1 MVTFGLMSRKGN
13 GRMRAAYISGPLSIY
28 SGTFLAYRPN
38 SLWFT
43 LGTALVLGHR
53 GVLVAVLIDNSTPS
67 KWLVNFS
74 PATACYFLPRCL
86 PLLPLSS
93 QAVCHCSHCPRKL
106 SATAPIVLP
115 RCLPLL
121 SLSSKDVCHCRH
133 YPPKMS
139 ATAAIVLLKC
149 LPLLHCPNKM
159 SATAPIVLTRCL
171 PLPPLSSQDVCHC
184 YHCRPPNLHSLE
196 VTQRVDFQTLS
207 KQINT
212 GASKEVAAAK
222 AQVLVVF
229 NAQVPLPLQLIMVF
243 DKQSWWNMLEEEG
256 PPDKCKGGSWILLG
270 IVALF
275 GVSFGSLRNEDEEGR
290 RKHCPHIRKRM
301 LKNEDDISQGSLW
314 RKMSRSVSDTTL
326 RHPRP
331 NLSLPLP
338 SVTSLMQ
345 FKKELSFSRR
355 NSRVA
360 HRKSLITT
368 TSPTLPRCHSPISV
382 DAVDAKD
389 ELDEDGSPLESPR
402 MSPSQHFAF
411 VPVKRGDGRR
421 WSVASLPSSGY
432 GTTPGSSNVSSQCSS
447 QERLHQLPN
456 IPTCEELQMLTSH
469 FSSNDSN
476 PSLEEEGRKSP
487 FHRPR
492 SRSLSEN
499 TFKMDLKKFPLMLI
513 PMLKADL
520 DNGAPP
526 TGRSQL
532 GARTTERQNSP
543 SRSPI
548 VDDEIVMMNT
558 LYKERFPK
566 ATQQMEERLK
576 SFIEDNG
583 SIESKGYFE
592 NLVKDSIPITRFVHH
607 QILEMARDC
616 LQKSQEKLI
625 TSRYFYEMSENL
637 EKLLTETKEKSP
649 EATGRLTGFVKK
661 LLLLISRPARLLECL
676 EFDPEEF
683 YHLLEQAEGQAK
695 TSQGIKADI
704 PQYIINKL
712 GLNRD
717 PIAELQEDLSQLETC
732 STPEKLKLCLSQTPT
747 IKENREPKDELYNPK
762 SPQHAEASNQP
773 SSAPLNPPSQHTPTQ
788 SSHSWPPKKS

>member
-1 MVTFGLMSRKGN
+1 MLGG
-13 GRMRAAYISGPLSIY
+13 RAAGRVQ
-28 SGTFLAYRPN
+28 G
-38 SLWFT
+38 
-43 LGTALVLGHR
+43 G
-53 GVLVAVLIDNSTPS
+53 GVLDI
-67 KWLVNFS
+67 
-74 PATACYFLPRCL
+74 
-86 PLLPLSS
+86 
-93 QAVCHCSHCPRKL
+93 
-106 SATAPIVLP
+106 I
-115 RCLPLL
+115 
-121 SLSSKDVCHCRH
+121 
-133 YPPKMS
+133 
-139 ATAAIVLLKC
+139 
-149 LPLLHCPNKM
+149 
-159 SATAPIVLTRCL
+159 
-171 PLPPLSSQDVCHC
+171 
-184 YHCRPPNLHSLE
+184 
-196 VTQRVDFQTLS
+196 
-207 KQINT
+207 
-212 GASKEVAAAK
+212 
-222 AQVLVVF
+222 
-229 NAQVPLPLQLIMVF
+229 
-243 DKQSWWNMLEEEG
+243 
-256 PPDKCKGGSWILLG
+256 G

-275 GVSFGSLRNEDEEGR
+275 GVSSGSLQNEDEEGR

-368 TSPTLPRCHSPISV
+368 TSPTLPRCHSPISETCDDHALQLCEELQSLSRNKLSVRV
-382 DAVDAKD
+382 DAVDTKD
-389 ELDEDGSPLESPR
+389 ELDEDAPAALKGIKDIKILKLKGDCQKFPVDLCNKLLHKCPFSYKIIKGASCFPPAVMPNLSVRTYRITSALDVLLDKPQQSSVEAGDVKRDYLDFVSKQEVIDYLKQFTSSGSPLESPR

-432 GTTPGSSNVSSQCSS
+432 GTTPGSSNVSDYAHGLAMSLFGNILCSNYCYKSQCSS

-492 SRSLSEN
+492 SRSLS
-499 TFKMDLKKFPLMLI
+499 
-513 PMLKADL
+513 
-520 DNGAPP
+520 
-526 TGRSQL
+526 
-532 GARTTERQNSP
+532 SP

-592 NLVKDSIPITRFVHH
+592 NLVKDSIPIT
-607 QILEMARDC
+607 
-616 LQKSQEKLI
+616 
-625 TSRYFYEMSENL
+625 
-637 EKLLTETKEKSP
+637 
-649 EATGRLTGFVKK
+649 
-661 LLLLISRPARLLECL
+661 RPARLLECL

-762 SPQHAEASNQP
+762 SPQHAEASNQL
-773 SSAPLNPPSQHTPTQ
+773 SSAPLNPPSLHTPTQ

>member
-1 MVTFGLMSRKGN
+1 MG
-13 GRMRAAYISGPLSIY
+13 
-28 SGTFLAYRPN
+28 
-38 SLWFT
+38 
-43 LGTALVLGHR
+43 
-53 GVLVAVLIDNSTPS
+53 
-67 KWLVNFS
+67 
-74 PATACYFLPRCL
+74 
-86 PLLPLSS
+86 
-93 QAVCHCSHCPRKL
+93 
-106 SATAPIVLP
+106 
-115 RCLPLL
+115 
-121 SLSSKDVCHCRH
+121 
-133 YPPKMS
+133 
-139 ATAAIVLLKC
+139 
-149 LPLLHCPNKM
+149 
-159 SATAPIVLTRCL
+159 
-171 PLPPLSSQDVCHC
+171 
-184 YHCRPPNLHSLE
+184 
-196 VTQRVDFQTLS
+196 
-207 KQINT
+207 
-212 GASKEVAAAK
+212 
-222 AQVLVVF
+222 
-229 NAQVPLPLQLIMVF
+229 
-243 DKQSWWNMLEEEG
+243 
-256 PPDKCKGGSWILLG
+256 
-270 IVALF
+270 
-275 GVSFGSLRNEDEEGR
+275 
-290 RKHCPHIRKRM
+290 CPHIRKRM

-368 TSPTLPRCHSPISV
+368 TSPTLPRCHSPISETCDDHALQLCEELQSLSRNKLSVRV
-382 DAVDAKD
+382 DAVDTKD
-389 ELDEDGSPLESPR
+389 ELDEDAPAALKGIKDIKILKLKGDCQKFPVDLCNKLLHKCPFSYKIIKGASCFPPAVMPNLSVRTYRITSALDVLLDKPQQSSVEAGDVKRDYLDFVSKQEVIDYLKQFTSSGLTTIKYCNVGGARDLGGSQAVHTWTCEPRVLLEILGYGYTAMTRNTRTLDSPVRSLDTQVRSLDTQVHTLDTQNKKDLDPSRLVSVLPPHTPSAPLILQSSEKVAAHPPDKEGDRDNKERRYKGQQREQAGSPLESPR

-432 GTTPGSSNVSSQCSS
+432 GTTPGSSNVSDYAHGLAMSLFGNILCSNYCYKSQCSS

-492 SRSLSEN
+492 SRSLS
-499 TFKMDLKKFPLMLI
+499 
-513 PMLKADL
+513 
-520 DNGAPP
+520 
-526 TGRSQL
+526 
-532 GARTTERQNSP
+532 SP

-592 NLVKDSIPITRFVHH
+592 NLVKDSIPIT
-607 QILEMARDC
+607 
-616 LQKSQEKLI
+616 
-625 TSRYFYEMSENL
+625 
-637 EKLLTETKEKSP
+637 
-649 EATGRLTGFVKK
+649 
-661 LLLLISRPARLLECL
+661 RPARLLECL

-762 SPQHAEASNQP
+762 SPQHAEASNQL
-773 SSAPLNPPSQHTPTQ
+773 SSAPLNPPSLHTPTQ